1 MMMYSSQ
8 LGVIKS
14 GVLDLVSFNSKL
26 NSLKPKLTSDAFTEA
41 NGCHEKVVVVVYKTS
56 SEHFAVVYPHW
67 GLISAK
73 RPFCII
79 NLKRAK
85 VERSDKDPEHEF
97 SLLSYRDSDLLMHL
111 CFNENMSNDRQMSDE
126 NNFPTVES
134 WINALQAEVNEYDSC
149 TAGQWRCLN
158 AKRRVSKSSL
168 LSVLNE
174 DDSEEYGI

>member
-1 MMMYSSQ
+1 MIMYSSE

-26 NSLKPKLTSDAFTEA
+26 NSLKSGTASDVMPET
-41 NGCHEKVVVVVYKTS
+41 NHQKVVVVVYKTS

-111 CFNENMSNDRQMSDE
+111 CFNENVSNHRSDD
-126 NNFPTVES
+126 NLPAIES
-134 WINALQAEVNEYDSC
+134 WISALQTEVSEYENC
-149 TAGQWRCLN
+149 TAGQWKWS

>member
-1 MMMYSSQ
+1 MFSTEF
-8 LGVIKS
+8 GVIKS
-14 GVLDLVSFNSKL
+14 GVLDLVSFDSRLSSIK
-26 NSLKPKLTSDAFTEA
+26 STLKSDVQTNA
-41 NGCHEKVVVVVYKTS
+41 NRQKVVVVVYKTS

-85 VERSDKDPEHEF
+85 VERSDKDPDHQF
-97 SLLSYRDSDLLMHL
+97 SLLSYRDSDLSMHL
-111 CFNENMSNDRQMSDE
+111 CFTEDLDDE
-126 NNFPTVES
+126 RSETNFHTIES
-134 WINALQAEVNEYDSC
+134 WINALQAEVNEYDN
-149 TAGQWRCLN
+149 TAGHQWKWSS
-158 AKRRVSKSSL
+158 KRRVSKSSL